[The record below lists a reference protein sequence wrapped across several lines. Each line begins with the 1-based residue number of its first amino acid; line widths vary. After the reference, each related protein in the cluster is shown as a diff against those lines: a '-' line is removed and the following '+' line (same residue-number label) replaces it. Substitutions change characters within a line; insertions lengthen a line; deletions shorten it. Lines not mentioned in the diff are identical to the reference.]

1 MLNDETDHRDI
12 YAMTLL
18 KKKTILITGGGS
30 GVGRATALACALEG
44 ARVAVV
50 DLAIDDSEE
59 TVRQVEAAGGEA
71 SFIRADVTQA
81 GPMEAAVRETV
92 EVFGRLDC
100 AFNNAGVVIDEAVNL
115 ADYTEDAWDK
125 TIDVNLKGVWLGMK
139 YQIPALL
146 AGGGGAIVNHASVM
160 AMVAGCCCA
169 YVASKHGVI
178 GLTKAGALQ
187 YASQGIR
194 INAVCPGG
202 IETPMMDSLPTEER
216 ERITSMHPIGRL
228 ATPEEIAQAVAWL
241 CSDRAAYLC
250 GSVLTVDGGYTI
262 Q

>member
-1 MLNDETDHRDI
+1 MS
-12 YAMTLL
+12 LL
-18 KKKTILITGGGS
+18 KEKTILITGGGS
-30 GVGRATALACALEG
+30 GVGRAAAVACAREG
-44 ARVAVV
+44 ARVMVV
-50 DLAIDDSEE
+50 DLDSDHSEE
-59 TVRQVEAAGGEA
+59 TVHLAQATGGEVA
-71 SFIRADVTQA
+71 FIQTDVTQA
-81 GPMEAAVRETV
+81 DQVKAAVQKTV
-92 EVFGRLDC
+92 ETFGQLDC

-125 TIDVNLKGVWLGMK
+125 TISINLKGVWLGMK
-139 YQIPALL
+139 YQIPAMLDC
-146 AGGGGAIVNHASVM
+146 GGGAIVNHASVM
-160 AMVAGCCCA
+160 GMVAGCCCA

-202 IETPMMDSLPTEER
+202 IETPMMDALPSEER
-216 ERITSMHPIGRL
+216 KRITSMHPIGRV
-228 ATPEEIAQAVAWL
+228 ATPEEIAEAVVWL

-262 Q
+262 H